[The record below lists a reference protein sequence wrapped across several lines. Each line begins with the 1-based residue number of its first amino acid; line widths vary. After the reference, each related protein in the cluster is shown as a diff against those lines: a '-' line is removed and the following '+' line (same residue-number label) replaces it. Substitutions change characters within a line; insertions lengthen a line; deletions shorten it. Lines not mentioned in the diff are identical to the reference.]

1 MDCFS
6 LNDWRQNITGRAHQ
20 PVLLASPTPGVPR
33 QSRFPQMLPCPKHNQ
48 LNSFSDMKRQR
59 GSGAFSSEEPHIWA
73 ACRDVQASEISEQC
87 EDSAEILGRGA
98 TNVKF
103 RAVCLGGSSC
113 HSCSL
118 RSAIQAWGYI
128 RRTGPETEIGQ
139 KSQQPWLKG
148 VLLVLDMSE
157 TRRSVS
163 FVIQA
168 SIVCLGAWTAQK
180 D

>member
-1 MDCFS
+1 M
-6 LNDWRQNITGRAHQ
+6 
-20 PVLLASPTPGVPR
+20 
-33 QSRFPQMLPCPKHNQ
+33 PKAQGILNQ